1 MQLRC
6 LLSNYCILQKKYVNR
21 VKDYLRKKIKLEPA
35 IIIIIIFLIKERP
48 FVLNTVLLQLYL
60 YGLRE
65 LAETNMVVK

>member
-65 LAETNMVVK
+65 LVETNMVVK